1 MNRTP
6 SQPEPDA
13 REELARLLP
22 GPSERDL
29 PSGRHQRLKEFV
41 MSQIDQEA
49 RATER
54 TPHRSPKRRPVLLAT
69 ALAAAT
75 ATAVAVGA
83 VAVGSGGGKA
93 GPPAP
98 SGAPTPALD
107 GTRVLLA
114 AATTAANRP
123 DGSGA
128 YWHVRATDETEV
140 RGKSYAQTYETWLD
154 KSGTYWRGVAK
165 KPGTSGALNHWRQG
179 GYAFSDEDV
188 VPVARIRALPTQ
200 PKALAAWAAARN
212 KIRSGNASPDDP
224 TVKNDFAA
232 YTAVVL
238 IDLLADAP
246 APPKV
251 RSAAY
256 RALAT
261 MDRVRFL
268 GSAKDPRGRTG
279 QAFRIAGSTYIVD
292 TRTSLVL
299 SVTTAPVNKQMAKTR
314 TKTKVLVEA
323 GWTNTPPHVPAG

>member
-1 MNRTP
+1 
-6 SQPEPDA
+6 
-13 REELARLLP
+13 
-22 GPSERDL
+22 
-29 PSGRHQRLKEFV
+29 
-41 MSQIDQEA
+41 MSQIDQET

-54 TPHRSPKRRPVLLAT
+54 APRRSPKRRPVLLAT

-75 ATAVAVGA
+75 AVAAGA

-128 YWHVRATDETEV
+128 YWHVRATDKTEV
-140 RGKSYAQTYETWLD
+140 RGKSFTQSYETWLD

-188 VPVARIRALPTQ
+188 VSVARLRALPTQ
-200 PKALAAWAAARN
+200 PKALAAWAAALN
-212 KIRSGNASPDDP
+212 KIRSGDASPDDP
-224 TVKNDFAA
+224 TVRNDFSA

-238 IDLLADAP
+238 IDLLAEAP

-268 GSAKDPRGRTG
+268 GPAKDPRGRTG
-279 QAFRIAGSTYIVD
+279 QAFRIAGSSYIVD

-299 SVTTAPVNKQMAKTR
+299 SVTTAPVNKQTAKTR
-314 TKTKVLVEA
+314 TKTKVLVDV
-323 GWTNTPPHVPAG
+323 GWTDTRPHVPAS